1 MKRNILYVHHSGSMG
16 GAPRSLSYLLDKI
29 DRDKYNV
36 SLLTIRKGPSIELFR
51 NKVDKLIINEKMNP
65 FHGSTVSGMS
75 FKLFV
80 KNILYANR
88 TYKEAKREISKIKPE
103 IVHLN
108 STCLFMVAKAAKK
121 IDKNIKVI
129 AHVREP
135 LLNSIFGDILK
146 YMNHKYVDGYIAID
160 KYDSETINSKNRE
173 LEVIYN
179 FIDFKQYNEDVK
191 SRVLRERF
199 NIEENKIIFLYLA
212 RIAPSNGTLEFIEAA
227 KEILSKHNKNYH
239 FIISGY
245 NEKDLSDY
253 NKNVI
258 NECKGY
264 ENIHL
269 LEFRN
274 DVPDIIASSDII
286 VSPFTEPH
294 FARAIIES
302 SAMGKVNIGSNIGGV
317 NELILDNKTGLLYDS
332 KEDMINKMIK
342 LAEDKQLRAVL
353 GKNAIEFAKEN
364 FDAIVNTKK
373 TFEFYDFI
381 QDKV

>member
-1 MKRNILYVHHSGSMG
+1 MKKNILYVHHSGSMG

-29 DRDKYNV
+29 DRNKYNV
-36 SLLTIRKGPSIELFR
+36 SLLTIRQGPAIDLFK
-51 NKVDKLIINEKMNP
+51 NKVDNLVINEKMYP

-75 FKLFV
+75 FKLFI

-88 TYKEAKREISKIKPE
+88 TYREAKKEIAKINPE
-103 IVHLN
+103 ILHLN

-121 IDKNIKVI
+121 VDKNIKVI
-129 AHVREP
+129 AHIREP

-160 KYDSETINSKNRE
+160 KYDSKTVNSKDRK

-179 FIDFKQYNEDVK
+179 FIDFKQYNKNIK
-191 SRVLRERF
+191 SNVLRKRF

-227 KEILSKHNKNYH
+227 KEILSKYNKDYH

-245 NEKDLSDY
+245 NEKDISNY
-253 NKNVI
+253 TKRVV
-258 NECKGY
+258 NECENY

-274 DVPDIIASSDII
+274 DVPDIIASSDVI

-302 SAMGKVNIGSNIGGV
+302 SAMGKVNIGSDIGGV
-317 NELILDNKTGLLYDS
+317 NELIFNNKTGLLYNS
-332 KEDMINKMIK
+332 KQDMINKMIK
-342 LAEDKQLRAVL
+342 LAEDRQLRRYL
-353 GKNAIEFAKEN
+353 GENAIEFAKKN
-364 FDAIVNTKK
+364 FNAEVNAKR
-373 TFEFYDFI
+373 TFDFYESI
-381 QDKV
+381 